1 MPGYLVKVRKKMDI
15 YAQRRVRNVLA
26 GNYGSVFKGRSMD
39 FDDLREYSYG
49 DDVKDIDW
57 KATARSRTIMIR
69 RYVAIRKHN
78 IMIVADSGNSMAGL
92 TPSGEKK
99 SEVATFCAGVISYVA
114 QKHGDLVGMVYG
126 NEAANKR
133 FAMKE
138 DTPYIENFLKK
149 YEQAVEVDGPNSDIN
164 ALLTYITKSFRER
177 MFLIVIT
184 DPTSAATLDRELV
197 RRLNVRHEQMFILI
211 EDSPVTN
218 KMLLGGDASDIN
230 EHVRLPHYFRANKK
244 IAKAE
249 DEFRKVLTSKIQ
261 KGLYRLGVV
270 STTVDSS
277 GRAVP
282 QIFRMLEEQKHVRHK

>member
-39 FDDLREYSYG
+39 FDDLREYAYG

-92 TPSGEKK
+92 APSGEKK

-114 QKHGDLVGMVYG
+114 QKHSDLVGMVYG
-126 NEAANKR
+126 NQAMNKR
-133 FAMKE
+133 YAMKE
-138 DTPYIENFLKK
+138 DTPYIENFLKR
-149 YEQAVEVDGPNSDIN
+149 YEQSVDVEGPNSDIN
-164 ALLTYITKSFRER
+164 ALLTYVSKSFRER

-184 DPTSAATLDRELV
+184 DPTSAAMLDRELV
-197 RRLNVRHEQMFILI
+197 RRLNVRHEQMFILV
-211 EDSPVTN
+211 EDSPITN
-218 KMLLGGDASDIN
+218 KIFLNQDASDLN

-244 IAKAE
+244 VAKSE
-249 DEFRKVLTSKIQ
+249 EEFRKVLTSKIQ

-277 GRAVP
+277 DHAVT
-282 QIFRMLEEQKHVRHK
+282 QIFKMLEEQKHVRR

>member
-39 FDDLREYSYG
+39 FDDLREYAYG

-92 TPSGEKK
+92 APSGEKK

-114 QKHGDLVGMVYG
+114 QKHSDLVGMVYG
-126 NEAANKR
+126 NQSMNKR
-133 FAMKE
+133 YAMKE

-149 YEQAVEVDGPNSDIN
+149 YEQSVDVEGPNSDIN
-164 ALLTYITKSFRER
+164 ALLTYVSKSFRER

-197 RRLNVRHEQMFILI
+197 RRLNVRHEQMYILV
-211 EDSPVTN
+211 EDSPITN
-218 KMLLGGDASDIN
+218 RMFLNQDASDLN

-244 IAKAE
+244 VAKSE
-249 DEFRKVLTSKIQ
+249 EEFRKTLTTKIQ

-277 GRAVP
+277 ERAVT
-282 QIFRMLEEQKHVRHK
+282 QIFKMLEEQKHVRR